1 MKRVLIFEDQLISS
15 MALEA
20 MLRVNGYESI
30 GAYDSADQAV
40 DIFTRSHPD
49 VILMDIMLNGT
60 ITGLD
65 AAEQLRSISDV
76 PILFLTALTDNGTM
90 ERIKS
95 IKNADIYVKPYQE
108 DIVKKGIPAL
118 LNSIE

>member
-90 ERIKS
+90 ERIRS

-118 LNSIE
+118 LDSIE

>member
-30 GAYDSADQAV
+30 GAYDSADQAI

-60 ITGLD
+60 ITGLE

-90 ERIKS
+90 ERIRS

-118 LNSIE
+118 LDSIE

>member
-20 MLRVNGYESI
+20 MLKVNGYESI

-49 VILMDIMLNGT
+49 VILMDIMLSGT

-90 ERIKS
+90 ERIRS

-118 LNSIE
+118 LDSIE